1 VVEGTESEPAGAFR
15 FVSIVIPMRNEAA
28 HIAACLE
35 SLAEQDVPAERFEV
49 IVADGESTDGSAEI
63 VAAWALRHPNVRVMA
78 NARQTTPFGLN
89 EGIRRSRGD
98 VVIILGAHATVAR
111 DFIRENL
118 AALAASGAD
127 AVGGPMD
134 AVGKDAFASAVASA
148 IASRFGV
155 GSIAFR
161 QANREGFV
169 DTAAF
174 AAYRRE
180 VFEQVGLFDEELV
193 RDQDDEFN
201 YRLRARGGRIFLTP
215 RIRSRYVA
223 RSSAARLWRQYFDYG
238 FWKVRVLQKHPRT
251 MQPRHFVPASS
262 IAAGAALAVYGLFD
276 RRLLWA
282 APVLAAIYVA
292 CVIAASLRTASNSG
306 ERATPLFLIFPILHF
321 GYGLGFLLGLVR
333 FLPRWWIAETAP
345 PALRSHALE
354 R

>member
-1 VVEGTESEPAGAFR
+1 
-15 FVSIVIPMRNEAA
+15 MRNEAA
-28 HIAACLE
+28 HIVACLE
-35 SLAEQDVPAERFEV
+35 SLAAQDVAAERFEV
-49 IVADGESTDGSAEI
+49 IVVDGESTDGSAEAI
-63 VAAWALRHPNVRVMA
+63 SAWALRHPNVRLLH
-78 NARQTTPFGLN
+78 NPHRTTPFGLN
-89 EGIRRSRGD
+89 DGIRHSRGEFI
-98 VVIILGAHATVAR
+98 VILGAHATVAP

-118 AALAASGAD
+118 RALDASGAD
-127 AVGGPMD
+127 AVGGAMD
-134 AVGKDAFASAVASA
+134 AVGQDAFAQAVAAA

-161 QANREGFV
+161 QAKNDGFV

-174 AAYRRE
+174 AAYRRD
-180 VFEQVGLFDEELV
+180 VFEKIGLFDEELV

-223 RSSAARLWRQYFDYG
+223 RSSARRLWRQYFDYG

-262 IAAGAALAVYGLFD
+262 IGAGGALIVAGLFD

-282 APVLAAIYVA
+282 AATLAAIYVG
-292 CVIAASLRTASNSG
+292 CVIAASVRIASSG
-306 ERATPLFLIFPILHF
+306 DCRQAARLLVIFPILHF
-321 GYGLGFLLGLVR
+321 GYGLGSLLGLIR
-333 FLPRWWIAETAP
+333 FLPRWWTAETAP
-345 PALRSHALE
+345 PALGSHALE